1 MTELLPCT
9 TVCVMIIH
17 TKFGLVWNRSCTWWN
32 WSVHSTS
39 GQNGTFIKRLTN
51 RNHAESSREVSK
63 KINGSSMWD
72 HLNLVFFFILF
83 LILEHFKN
91 CTCWTWKHKNL
102 KLFQSITVPKNLVW
116 QTQSVLQQSSFSAW
130 IHYKT
135 KLTILDYFLV
145 RLFFLLGVVQCVSQ
159 PITPTCS
166 HPNLQTNLMEN
177 QIYVNRLSPPIFL

>member
-39 GQNGTFIKRLTN
+39 GQNYKQKPCWKQSRGVQEDKWELNVR
-51 RNHAESSREVSK
+51 SSKFR
-63 KINGSSMWD
+63 G
-72 HLNLVFFFILF
+72 VFFFILF

-91 CTCWTWKHKNL
+91 CTCWTWKHIKTLNF
-102 KLFQSITVPKNLVW
+102 FQSITVPKNLVW
-116 QTQSVLQQSSFSAW
+116 QTQSVLQQSPFSAW

-135 KLTILDYFLV
+135 KLTILYYFLI

-166 HPNLQTNLMEN
+166 HANLQTNLMEN
-177 QIYVNRLSPPIFL
+177 QIYVNIDFFFPVFL